1 MRKKS
6 LKTIALAATAS
17 MVLLSTANCF
27 AATVNTTTKYNL
39 STDNITVKTSVT
51 GMAKDGMVT
60 YLLTK
65 DGTAITSANASS
77 NILYIEQKSSANK
90 AVDFEYTVAKSK
102 MPQALTSVLKM
113 GSNVSETF
121 GDIANSLKFGNI
133 TVFADNATVALT
145 NEQGTPISS
154 NSNYKIGNGEKVTLT
169 AEPTSGFELVKIK
182 AGTQESTTGTI
193 AITGTGA
200 PIEVEVITKAT
211 TGESRVE
218 TVKSIGKDDATKTL
232 AGFVAKVTATDAS
245 AKYGAIL
252 KLNGHSDE
260 VIYALKAA
268 DTDATVA
275 DSSYYAVKITN
286 TDGKAAKGEYTLIPF
301 VEVGETK
308 TQGTAITFT
317 VQ

>member
-6 LKTIALAATAS
+6 LKTVAFVATAS

-102 MPQALTSVLKM
+102 MPTTALTSVLKM

-133 TVFADNATVALT
+133 TVFADNAIVALS
-145 NEQGTPISS
+145 EGGTPIAQSS
-154 NSNYKIGNGEKVTLT
+154 SYVLGKGETVTLNAT
-169 AEPTSGFELVKIK
+169 ANNGFELVKIK
-182 AGTQESTTGTI
+182 AGAQESTTGTI
-193 AITGTGA
+193 EITGTGD

-218 TVKSIGKDDATKTL
+218 TVKSIEKDDATKTL
-232 AGFVAKVTATDAS
+232 AGFVAKVTATS
-245 AKYGAIL
+245 ENAKYGAIL
-252 KLNGHSDE
+252 RLAGQPDE
-260 VIYALKAA
+260 VIYALKSAN
-268 DTDATVA
+268 TDATVA

-286 TDGKAAKGEYTLIPF
+286 SGDAATGAYTLIPF
-301 VEVGETK
+301 VEVGGTK
-308 TQGTAITFT
+308 TLGAEITFT

>member
-6 LKTIALAATAS
+6 LKTVALAATAS

-51 GMAKDGMVT
+51 GMTNDGMVT

-65 DGTAITSANASS
+65 DSSAITSANASD
-77 NILYIEQKSSANK
+77 NILYIEQKSSADK
-90 AVDFEYTVAKSK
+90 KVDFEYTVAKSK
-102 MPQALTSVLKM
+102 MPTALTSVLKM

-121 GDIANSLKFGNI
+121 EDIANSLKFGNI
-133 TVFADNATVALT
+133 TVFADNATVTLS
-145 NEQGTPISS
+145 EGETPIAQSS
-154 NSNYKIGNGEKVTLT
+154 SYVLGKGETVTLN
-169 AEPTSGFELVKIK
+169 AAAADGYSIVKVK
-182 AGTQESTTGTI
+182 VGSTEYQTGSAI
-193 AITGTGA
+193 EITGTGD
-200 PIEVEVITKAT
+200 PIEVEVITTSTSTNSVTKVADIT
-211 TGESRVE
+211 ETG
-218 TVKSIGKDDATKTL
+218 TL

-252 KLNGHSDE
+252 RLDGQPDE

-268 DTDATVA
+268 NTEATVA

-286 TDGKAAKGEYTLIPF
+286 SGSAAKGNYKLIPF
-301 VEVGETK
+301 VEVGGDK
-308 TQGTAITFT
+308 TEGTAITFT
-317 VQ
+317 VD